1 LAGGSGLLASPTRL
15 WNYWYSTVLLPRAIP
30 ADQPHMNMD
39 VNRATPEDYRGVQMT
54 LRQKVEERAQR
65 LYLIGELGLAAQ
77 LLLELTDARPV
88 RQVEDKVE
96 AAGG

>member
-1 LAGGSGLLASPTRL
+1 
-15 WNYWYSTVLLPRAIP
+15 
-30 ADQPHMNMD
+30 
-39 VNRATPEDYRGVQMT
+39 MT